1 LSYKP
6 KGDLIDKILCICSNY
21 IIINEYEGSIIVH
34 VVHICD
40 LNNSL
45 SQNNNKLFKFFGPK
59 ISSIACYKSL

>member
-6 KGDLIDKILCICSNY
+6 KGDLIDKIFCAYSNY
-21 IIINEYEGSIIVH
+21 TIINEYEGRIIIVH

-45 SQNNNKLFKFFGPK
+45 SQKQ
-59 ISSIACYKSL
+59 